1 MTNES
6 YYRTYFTSFSILLL
20 KEKKTENCSVLKIY
34 LRFNSNLNFES
45 WLCLLPYEKEG
56 GQKYAGDIVGNGTL
70 LDQDLFFLQRHQ
82 MLVHHEKE
90 LDHLKRMMERK
101 EEELIKNQ
109 VRKIEMRN
117 SWKSLPVLQ
126 SRKYFFRRKSELLL
140 RFRRQLLH

>member
-1 MTNES
+1 MFGVKN
-6 YYRTYFTSFSILLL
+6 LL
-20 KEKKTENCSVLKIY
+20 KIQ
-34 LRFNSNLNFES
+34 FNLYFAS
-45 WLCLLPYEKEG
+45 WLCLLSYKKEG

-109 VRKIEMRN
+109 VRKTQEVMKIRFLNFCTSVSLIKLFKEM
-117 SWKSLPVLQ
+117 VLLYSKDLCFCSIGIPQ
-126 SRKYFFRRKSELLL
+126 RHS
-140 RFRRQLLH
+140 

>member
-1 MTNES
+1 LS
-6 YYRTYFTSFSILLL
+6 YK
-20 KEKKTENCSVLKIY
+20 KEK
-34 LRFNSNLNFES
+34 
-45 WLCLLPYEKEG
+45 

-109 VRKIEMRN
+109 VSRN
-117 SWKSLPVLQ
+117 S
-126 SRKYFFRRKSELLL
+126 
-140 RFRRQLLH
+140 